1 MQGIDRRSRDQK
13 TPLMCAAA
21 AANSDMTWELVQQAF
36 VLSQIWFS
44 WSFRASTVLD
54 QPIQDGS
61 LYSTIFSSI
70 GLSELVGQSLN
81 MVSTDIGQ

>member
-1 MQGIDRRSRDQK
+1 
-13 TPLMCAAA
+13 MCVAA

-36 VLSQIWFS
+36 VLSQIWLS
-44 WSFRASTVLD
+44 WSFQVSTVLD
-54 QPIQDGS
+54 QPIQDDS